1 MTEPLEDLEQKRSIT
16 NNDAEKHRR
25 LRDELNKQTKEWVMK
40 RDALNAQV
48 RELVDRAGKHRE
60 DRDALNQS
68 VRESKK
74 LRDEWNQKFSELN
87 EKVGELKKDAPKE
100 SGPPL
105 KKLKK
110 QLQDLEFQQ
119 MTSVLT
125 KEKEKA
131 LIDLM
136 QGLVKQID
144 EREKSMDQSSEVK
157 DAITALREARDKAE
171 EFHRAVSEF
180 AEKAQNEHD
189 AMITLYEQADKLRKE
204 ADMAQEKFIE
214 SKLLADEE
222 HRKHIEQIKQLHDFD
237 KVVSGMKQKQKKAKK
252 KKEDTA
258 SRKEA
263 EDIFD
268 KFKAGEKLSTEDLMA
283 LQKSG
288 YI

>member
-1 MTEPLEDLEQKRSIT
+1 MTDSLEDIEQQRSIT

-48 RELVDRAGKHRE
+48 RELVDLAGKHRE
-60 DRDALNQS
+60 ERDALNQN
-68 VRESKK
+68 VREAKK
-74 LRDEWNQKFSELN
+74 ARDEWNQKFSELN
-87 EKVGELKKDAPKE
+87 EKVGELKKDAPKDN
-100 SGPPL
+100 GPPL

-110 QLQDLEFQQ
+110 QLQDLEFKQ
-119 MTSVLT
+119 MTSVLS
-125 KEKEKA
+125 KEKEKE
-131 LIDLM
+131 LIDIM
-136 QGLVKQID
+136 QGLLKQIE
-144 EREKSMDQSSEVK
+144 EREKSMTQNSEVN
-157 DAITALREARDKAE
+157 DAIAALRDARDKAE
-171 EFHRAVSEF
+171 EYHRSVSEF

-189 AMITLYEQADKLRKE
+189 AMISLYEQADKLRKE
-204 ADMAQEKFIE
+204 ADLAQEKFIE

-222 HRKHIEQIKQLHDFD
+222 HRKHIEQIKQLHEFD
-237 KVVSGMKQKQKKAKK
+237 KTATGLKQKQKKAKK

-268 KFKAGEKLSTEDLMA
+268 RFKSGDKLSTEDLMA

>member
-1 MTEPLEDLEQKRSIT
+1 MTDSLEDIEQQRSIT

-25 LRDELNKQTKEWVMK
+25 LRDELNKQTKDWVMK

-48 RELVDRAGKHRE
+48 RELVDKAGKHRE
-60 DRDALNQS
+60 ERDTLNQS
-68 VRESKK
+68 VRDSKK

-87 EKVGELKKDAPKE
+87 DKVSELRKDAPKDN
-100 SGPPL
+100 GPPI

-110 QLQDLEFQQ
+110 QLQDLEFKQ

-125 KEKEKA
+125 KEKEKE

-136 QGLVKQID
+136 QGLLKQIE
-144 EREKSMDQSSEVK
+144 EREKNLEQNTEVR
-157 DAITALREARDKAE
+157 DLVTALREARDKAE
-171 EFHRAVSEF
+171 EYHRSVSEF

-189 AMITLYEQADKLRKE
+189 AMISLYEQADKLRKE
-204 ADMAQEKFIE
+204 ADQAQEKFIE

-222 HRKHIEQIKQLHDFD
+222 HRKHIEQIKALHEFD
-237 KVVSGMKQKQKKAKK
+237 KTATGLKQKQKKAKK

-268 KFKAGEKLSTEDLMA
+268 RFKAGDKLSTEDLMA

-288 YI
+288 YL